1 MIMRWIYRA
10 LLAAVGSFVWR
21 KVQESRRAR

>member
-10 LLAAVGSFVWR
+10 FLAAVGSFVWR
-21 KVQESRRAR
+21 KMKESRRPR